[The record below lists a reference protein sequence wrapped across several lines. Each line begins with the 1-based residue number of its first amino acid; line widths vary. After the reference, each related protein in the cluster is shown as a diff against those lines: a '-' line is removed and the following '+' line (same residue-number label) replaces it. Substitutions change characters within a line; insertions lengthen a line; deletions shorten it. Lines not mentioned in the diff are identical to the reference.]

1 MQHLEIEMGD
11 RRMRISSWET
21 WPCPPLAMGPLAMGP
36 LAMGP
41 LARPPLA
48 MGPLAMGPLPCCSR
62 SQGLGAT
69 REPTP
74 FLFCFLAFFIGRS
87 LSWRESL

>member
-21 WPCPPLAMGPLAMGP
+21 WPCPPLAMGPLAMG
-36 LAMGP
+36 
-41 LARPPLA
+41 PLA